1 MSRCEN
7 VLLNRISSCYVNRF
21 CAHEYEKNKDMGA
34 AALAYKCMEV
44 AYLRITYSSHG
55 NINRYRSELQAA
67 LQEIPSGI
75 LIKSYILKCFG
86 LGKFIIILKIS

>member
-1 MSRCEN
+1 M
-7 VLLNRISSCYVNRF
+7 SSCYEIYSVYLCNRF

-55 NINRYRSELQAA
+55 NISKYRYELQAA
-67 LQEIPSGI
+67 LQVIPSGI
-75 LIKSYILKCFG
+75 
-86 LGKFIIILKIS
+86 